1 MNQAKVTD
9 LSYLRDVTE
18 DDQEAMREI
27 IEMFIAQIPEFIE
40 NMNAS
45 LKSKHYIE
53 LGKEAHKAKSSVM
66 VMGLNDLG
74 LQLKELQLLT
84 EHNAEID
91 RYQAYV
97 DHFTL
102 ACTQA
107 KEELEDFLKKH

>member
-1 MNQAKVTD
+1 MNQTKVTD
-9 LSYLRDVTE
+9 LNYLKDVTE
-18 DDQEAMREI
+18 NDPKAMREI

-45 LKSKHYIE
+45 LKNKQYIE

-84 EHNAEID
+84 EQRAGIE
-91 RYQAYV
+91 RYRDYV
-97 DHFTL
+97 DDFIRN
-102 ACTQA
+102 CNQA
-107 KEELEDFLKKH
+107 KKELEEFLKDQ

>member
-1 MNQAKVTD
+1 
-9 LSYLRDVTE
+9 
-18 DDQEAMREI
+18 MREI

-45 LKSKHYIE
+45 LKNKQYIE

-84 EHNAEID
+84 EQRAGIE
-91 RYQAYV
+91 RYRDYV
-97 DHFTL
+97 DDFIRN
-102 ACTQA
+102 CNQA
-107 KEELEDFLKKH
+107 KEELEEFLKDQ